1 MTKTKD
7 GYEFPVSKLDT
18 EESYPIF
25 LHNVGGKDRDGEPV
39 RIDRWTFSCRNVR
52 DVVLDHIHGRVLN
65 ACAGKTKLEKRGC
78 EIVRND
84 WNEEMDADYHYDV
97 REVHEHFEAES
108 FDCAILDPP
117 FDPGRGEELY
127 KGFHASGYIDAR
139 DAVGQLVRR
148 GGTVI
153 ELGWNSWSLADKDG
167 WERVEHHLYRTPF
180 KGDVHLVVDR
190 RVNQR
195 RLTDPEQGLVSTDG
209 GRNGCFVDTG
219 LNQED
224 QP

>member
-1 MTKTKD
+1 MPETR
-7 GYEFPVSKLDT
+7 YPRVSEHPVSRLESDV
-18 EESYPIF
+18 SYPIH
-25 LHNVGGKDRDGEPV
+25 LHNVGGKDRDGEPL
-39 RIDRWTFSCRNVR
+39 RIDRWTFSCRFVR

-65 ACAGKTKLEKRGC
+65 ACAGKTALGKRGC
-78 EIVRND
+78 EIHRND
-84 WNEEMDADYHYDV
+84 INEEIDADTHHDV
-97 REVHEHFEAES
+97 REIHQHFPAAT
-108 FDCAILDPP
+108 FDAAILDPP

-180 KGDVHLVVDR
+180 KGDVHLTVDR

-195 RLTDPEQGLVSTDG
+195 TLDDVRDG
-209 GRNGCFVDTG
+209 GGV
-219 LNQED
+219 
-224 QP
+224 

>member
-1 MTKTKD
+1 MSDTEPS
-7 GYEFPVSKLDT
+7 GVERREWPVSQLDS
-18 EESYPIF
+18 EEGYPIF
-25 LHNVGGKDRDGEPV
+25 MHNVGGKDRNGEPV
-39 RIDRWTFSCRNVR
+39 RIDRWTFSVAPVR

-65 ACAGKTKLEKRGC
+65 ACAGKTKLQKRGC

-84 WNEEMDADYHYDV
+84 LNEEIDADTHADV
-97 REVHEHFEAES
+97 CELHEHYEAES
-108 FDCAILDPP
+108 FDSAILDPP

-127 KGFHASGYIDAR
+127 KGLHASDYIGAR

-148 GGTVI
+148 GGTVV

-195 RLTDPEQGLVSTDG
+195 RLTDGGVRPSTGVEQSEDG
-209 GRNGCFVDTG
+209 DAR
-219 LNQED
+219 
-224 QP
+224 

>member
-1 MTKTKD
+1 MGDESD
-7 GYEFPVSKLDT
+7 GGNGRYPRIANHPVSKLDT
-18 EESYPIF
+18 EVSYPIY

-39 RIDRWTFSCRNVR
+39 RINRWTFACRNVR

-65 ACAGKTKLEKRGC
+65 ACAGKTKLDKRGC

-84 WNEEMDADYHYDV
+84 IDEDRDADTHYDV
-97 REVHEHFEAES
+97 REIHEHFIPES
-108 FDCAILDPP
+108 FDSAILDPP

-139 DAVGQLVRR
+139 DAVGKLVRR

-190 RVNQR
+190 KVNQR
-195 RLTDPEQGLVSTDG
+195 RLTDGGTAKQNTDQ
-209 GRNGCFVDTG
+209 N
-219 LNQED
+219 
-224 QP
+224 P